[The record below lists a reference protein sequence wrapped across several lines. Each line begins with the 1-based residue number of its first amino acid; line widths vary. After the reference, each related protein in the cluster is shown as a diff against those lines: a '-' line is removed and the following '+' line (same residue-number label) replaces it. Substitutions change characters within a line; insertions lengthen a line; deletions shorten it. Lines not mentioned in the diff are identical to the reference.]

1 MYAWIKGVRFVLQFD
16 NFCFK
21 SEILEKSLVH
31 EMNEG
36 GGVRGSVS
44 TMDVSFYHG
53 RAHPTSASA
62 IEQLQS
68 LLKQKEGELANA
80 QVQYIYEPFT

>member
-1 MYAWIKGVRFVLQFD
+1 MYIQCHL
-16 NFCFK
+16 FK
-21 SEILEKSLVH
+21 SEILEKSLVQ
-31 EMNEG
+31 EMSESG
-36 GGVRGSVS
+36 VRGGVRGGGSMS

-80 QVQYIYEPFT
+80 QVINSAEYIVERSKK